1 MRFVLFLVFIVFACK
16 SEVKYPT
23 AVGPVRNGIEL
34 RSNNVIVEQAFL
46 TYEDGS
52 PVDETNTTTLN
63 KKIKINFIVQG
74 WREVDGQVP
83 LEASEKV
90 TTAEGDVV
98 MDEKE
103 LFSKG
108 GMKALSPIDAH
119 FPRLTVEVSGMHKAL
134 KHYLV
139 SFRIWNKK
147 ADQWIEGE
155 YKFRLI

>member
-1 MRFVLFLVFIVFACK
+1 MRLVPLIIFFVFACK

-23 AVGPVRNGIEL
+23 AVGAIRNGIEL
-34 RSNNVIVEQAFL
+34 RSNGVVVEQAYL

-52 PVDETNTTTLN
+52 VVDEANTTTLN
-63 KKIKINFIVQG
+63 KKVKINFIVRG
-74 WREVDGQVP
+74 WKEVNGQVP
-83 LEASEKV
+83 LEATEKV
-90 TTAEGDVV
+90 TTSDGDVV
-98 MDEKE
+98 MDEKA

-108 GMKALSPIDAH
+108 GMKALLPVDAQ
-119 FPRLTVEVSGMHKAL
+119 FPRLTVEVSGMHKAI

-139 SFRIWNKK
+139 SFRIWNKE